1 MTATPFTLCRI
12 KNKENFSFY
21 VMYRDPIT
29 NKRGTKKSIDKLKR
43 KLNLGFEHVTRLN
56 EANIIAQKALDN
68 DIIFT
73 NHKEKNLKK
82 YLLKFFDY
90 EKSPYFSRKLLL
102 DKDSISPDYV
112 STRRNL
118 IINHLLPLID
128 DSFSINNVNI
138 NFLEDIQTKLIHS
151 NKLSSTTINQIMNSF
166 SQALEYA
173 KKDNLIKQNQFTK
186 VDPIRKNIKVR
197 GILTND
203 EISKVISHLKTQ
215 QDKTIYLAV
224 SLALITG
231 MRSGELRALT
241 KIQIKNGIIIIDRAY
256 ANIAKNKIPKG
267 KKTRIVPCP
276 IQLCESLIK
285 HADNNLNILDD
296 RELVFWSKKKNSVI
310 SSHYFST
317 KFKEAIIRS
326 ETLTKEEI
334 ESRNISFHSLRHM
347 ANTLLRGS
355 VDEYILRL
363 TIGHST
369 EQLSDI
375 YSHIEDNALESIRK
389 AQETNILPFIN

>member
-1 MTATPFTLCRI
+1 MNTAPFTLCRI
-12 KNKENFSFY
+12 KNKEIMSFY
-21 VMYRDPIT
+21 VMYRDPVT

-43 KLNLGFEHVTRLN
+43 NLNLGFEHVSRLN
-56 EANIIAQKALDN
+56 EAMVIAQKALD
-68 DIIFT
+68 DGIIFNNT
-73 NHKEKNLKK
+73 KELNLKK
-82 YLLKFFDY
+82 YILNFFDF
-90 EKSPYFSRKLLL
+90 EKSPYFSRKILL

-118 IINHLLPLID
+118 LVNHLLPLID
-128 DSFSINNVNI
+128 NNYSLSNVNTAFI
-138 NFLEDIQTKLIHS
+138 EDLQTKLIYS

-173 KKDNLIKQNQFTK
+173 KKDNLINSNITTK
-186 VDPIRKNIKVR
+186 VESIRKNIKVR

-203 EISKVISHLKTQ
+203 ETSKLINYLKIQ
-215 QDKTIYLAV
+215 KDETIYLAV
-224 SLALITG
+224 SLALMTG

-241 KIQIKNGIIIIDRAY
+241 TEQIQDGIIVVDRAY

-267 KKTRIVPCP
+267 KKTRVVPCP
-276 IQLCESLIK
+276 SHLCNRLKEHSLL
-285 HADNNLNILDD
+285 NPNILDK
-296 RELVFWSKKKNSVI
+296 RNLVFWSRRADKVL

-317 KFKEAIIRS
+317 KFKQALIQS
-326 ETLTKEEI
+326 ETLTKDEI
-334 ESRNISFHSLRHM
+334 DKRNISFHSLRHM

-363 TIGHST
+363 TIGHSS
-369 EQLSDI
+369 EQLSNL

-389 AQETNILPFIN
+389 AQENNILPFLK